1 MQGTIVTY
9 SPEELEAIRQAYDE
23 MITCIKSKFS
33 KDDEAQMFSAFEI
46 AVDAHKEQRRKS
58 GEPYIFH
65 PIEVARICAAEIG
78 LGPTA
83 IICALL
89 HDVVE
94 DTPITLKEINKE
106 FGPKVAMIVDGLT
119 KLDGL
124 HNDAA
129 SQQAE
134 NFKKVLTTLAD
145 DVRVVLIKMADR
157 LHNMRTLGA
166 MPRHKQLKIAAET
179 QFIYTPLAHRLG
191 LYQIK
196 TEYQDLCL
204 KITNREEYSE
214 IAKKLQETK
223 RARNAFIQSF
233 IAPIDKALKESGFG
247 NYKILG
253 RPKSIYSILNK
264 IKKKQVTF
272 EEIYD
277 LFAIRIILDVPK
289 AQEKQ
294 KCWQVYSIVTDV
306 HIPIPERLRDWVTT
320 PKSNG
325 YESLHTTVIGPE
337 GKYVEVQIRSVRMD
351 EIAERGFAAHWKYK
365 GGKDGDYNVFDT
377 WLNNVRDIL
386 DNDNGDAIQFIED
399 FKTNLFNEEV
409 YVYTPK
415 GDLKILPKGAT
426 ALDFAFSIHTD
437 VGYHCHAVKVN
448 NKLVPMGYLLNSG
461 DQVSVIT
468 NKNQKPSEAW
478 LKMVVTGRARSK
490 IRSSMKEERRKQG
503 EFGMETLQRK
513 FKNLKIDV
521 EENVDTLVNYFNYQS
536 RVDLY
541 YAISMEEIN
550 LNNVLKNFKI
560 ENNKLVE
567 IEDDVETPTTSP
579 EKGKIRARKEKF
591 ETKPQLRI
599 AGENADE
606 YNYQLATCCNPVQGD
621 DVFAYLTATA
631 GMKIHRTS
639 CPNATHMNAHY
650 GYRIMKAEWVNT
662 TNTNFIAD
670 LLIVGIDSG
679 PGVIQQLSN
688 KISHTL
694 GLNIRSFYIDGHEG
708 YFEGRVSLLVKNK
721 DQLEIAIRALRNE
734 EGISSVTRIE
744 D

>member
-1 MQGTIVTY
+1 MQNTIVTY
-9 SPEELEAIRQAYDE
+9 TPEEMKDIRQAYDE
-23 MITCIKSKFS
+23 MILCIKSKFS
-33 KDDEAQMFSAFEI
+33 EEDERQMFRAFEI

-58 GEPYIFH
+58 GEPYVLH

-83 IICALL
+83 IVCALL

-94 DTPITLKEINKE
+94 DTPITLKEIRQE
-106 FGPKVAMIVDGLT
+106 FGDKFAMIVDGLT

-124 HNDAA
+124 HKST

-179 QFIYTPLAHRLG
+179 SYIYTPLAHRLG

-196 TEYQDLCL
+196 TEYQDLCM
-204 KITNREEYSE
+204 KITNRETYSE
-214 IAKKLQETK
+214 IARKLQETK
-223 RARNAFIQSF
+223 RARTAFVESFIQ
-233 IAPIDKALKESGFG
+233 PLDDALKNAGFE
-247 NYKILG
+247 NYKIFG
-253 RPKSIYSILNK
+253 RPKSIYSIWNK
-264 IKKKQVTF
+264 VKQKKVTF

-277 LFAIRIILDVPK
+277 LFAIRIVLDVPR

-306 HIPIPERLRDWVTT
+306 HTPIPERLRDWVTT

-325 YESLHTTVIGPE
+325 YESLHTTVIGPD
-337 GKYVEVQIRSVRMD
+337 GRYVEVQIRSVRMD

-365 GGKDGDYNVFDT
+365 GGKDDSYNVFDA

-386 DNDNGDAIQFIED
+386 DTGDGDAVQFIED

-437 VGYHCHAVKVN
+437 IGYHCQALKVN
-448 NKLVPMGYLLNSG
+448 KKLVPMGYKLNSG

-490 IRSSMKEERRKQG
+490 IRSSMKEEKRKQG
-503 EFGMETLQRK
+503 EFGKEALQRK
-513 FKNLKIDV
+513 FKNLKIDF
-521 EENVDTLVNYFNYQS
+521 EENVEILVKYFGFQS
-536 RVDLY
+536 RVDLFY
-541 YAISMEEIN
+541 GISIDEIN
-550 LNNVLKNFKI
+550 INNVLKNFTV

-567 IEDDVETPTTSP
+567 IIEEVEEVVPTPASP
-579 EKGKIRARKEKF
+579 RRSRKPKYEGKPK
-591 ETKPQLRI
+591 LRV
-599 AGENADE
+599 GGQDADQ
-606 YNYQLATCCNPVQGD
+606 YNYQLATCCHPVQGD

-639 CPNATHMNAHY
+639 CPNATHLMAHY
-650 GYRIMKAEWVNT
+650 GYRVMKAEWVST
-662 TNTNFIAD
+662 TNTNFIAE

-688 KISHTL
+688 KISNSL
-694 GLNIRSFYIDGHEG
+694 GLNIRSFYIDGNEG
-708 YFEGRVSLLVKNK
+708 YFEGRVSLLIKNK
-721 DQLEIAIRALRNE
+721 DQLEIAIRALKEE
-734 EGISSVTRIE
+734 EGISSVTRI

>member
-23 MITCIKSKFS
+23 MIHCIKSKFS
-33 KDDEAQMFSAFEI
+33 EEDEAQMLRAFEI
-46 AVDAHKEQRRKS
+46 AVEAHKEQRRKS

-94 DTPITLKEINKE
+94 DTPITLEELQKE
-106 FGPKVAMIVDGLT
+106 FSPKVAMIVDGLT

-223 RARNAFIQSF
+223 RARNAYIQEF
-233 IAPIDKALKESGFG
+233 IAPLDKALKDSGFR

-272 EEIYD
+272 EGIFD
-277 LFAIRIILDVPK
+277 LFAVRIILDVPK

-409 YVYTPK
+409 YVYTPR

-448 NKLVPMGYLLNSG
+448 NKLVPMGHLLNSG
-461 DQVSVIT
+461 DQVSVLT

-503 EFGMETLQRK
+503 EFGMETMQRK
-513 FKNLKIDV
+513 FKNLKIDLD
-521 EENVDTLVNYFNYQS
+521 ENVDTLVKYFNYQS

-550 LNNVLKNFKI
+550 LNAVLKNFKI
-560 ENNKLVE
+560 ENNRLVE
-567 IEDDVETPTTSP
+567 IEEEVITPTTTP
-579 EKGKIRARKEKF
+579 EKSKARARKEKF
-591 ETKPQLRI
+591 ESKPQLRI